1 MKASRVLLL
10 TMALTPAM
18 LLADKREDQLIS
30 IQRDVAQLEDQVRQL
45 QKTLDDKVAAL
56 TALVQQSI
64 EASNKTAAAMPAMQ
78 RDLDQKMADQQTK
91 LVAPVATLGTKVDEM
106 SGDFRTVSEGVA
118 ELRRRMNDFDTKLT
132 DISSAVRSLQAP
144 PPGPPPAAGISGTTG
159 GTVPQAQDNTP
170 PAGMSAELLYNNAYR
185 DYSGKKYDLALDEF
199 AQYGKY
205 YPTSEKAPDAM
216 FYMGQIYFSGQDWK
230 NAIDA
235 FDRVLEKFPKNSK
248 TADAQYFKAISL
260 LKDGQKTDAGN
271 EFKDFLAKYPDSPH
285 AKEARIHLQE
295 LGMARRRQ

>member
-1 MKASRVLLL
+1 MKASRLLLL

-18 LLADKREDQLIS
+18 LLADKTQDQLIS
-30 IQRDVAQLEDQVRQL
+30 IQRDVAQLEDSMRQL
-45 QKTLDDKVAAL
+45 QKTLDDKVAAQSVL
-56 TALVQQSI
+56 LQQALDALS
-64 EASNKTAAAMPAMQ
+64 KMAATIPAMQ
-78 RDLDQKMADQQTK
+78 REIDQKLADQQTK

-144 PPGPPPAAGISGTTG
+144 PPGPPPAAGDGTT

-216 FYMGQIYFSGQDWK
+216 YYMGQIYFQGQDWK

-235 FDRVLEKFPKNSK
+235 FDRVLEKFPKNMR
-248 TADAQYFKAISL
+248 TADAQYFKAMSL
-260 LKDGQKTDAGN
+260 LKDGQKTDAGH
-271 EFKDFLAKYPDSPH
+271 EFIDFLAKYPDGPH
-285 AKEARIHLQE
+285 AKEAHMHLQD
-295 LGMARRRQ
+295 LGMERRRRQ